1 MATDATTRG
10 ADGRPSC
17 PGRRRGRGHGAA
29 GKGQRGLRQTQ
40 HGRRAVMCYM
50 LPGGAVAGTVQSQE
64 CGLISL
70 FSFHFGKFCFLYFIY
85 CVSLFFVFV
94 NLFGIDWLDFAK
106 GKTWEPTTSLERH
119 ETRRPS
125 IPSYLDRNGVSNCLK
140 KKVIFL
146 KSQCPLLR

>member
-1 MATDATTRG
+1 
-10 ADGRPSC
+10 
-17 PGRRRGRGHGAA
+17 
-29 GKGQRGLRQTQ
+29 
-40 HGRRAVMCYM
+40 M

-106 GKTWEPTTSLERH
+106 RKTWKPTTSLERH

-125 IPSYLDRNGVSNCLK
+125 ISPLILIETACLIASRRKSFFSKVNVPS
-140 KKVIFL
+140 
-146 KSQCPLLR
+146 